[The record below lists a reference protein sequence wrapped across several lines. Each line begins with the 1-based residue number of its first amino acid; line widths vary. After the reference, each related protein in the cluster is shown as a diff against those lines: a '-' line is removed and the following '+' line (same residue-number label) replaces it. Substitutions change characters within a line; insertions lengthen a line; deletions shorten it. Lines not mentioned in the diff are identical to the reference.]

1 MQLAMPICLVNVQE
15 NTTVKVRLLNPFPE
29 SRSIKQDTVFG
40 TACKYNGEC
49 ETLLEIY
56 PQSTDFQSH
65 WDNLS
70 PNSYIQIPDL
80 LSTVMRYKAQLSQN
94 IRGSCL
100 MKRVRAGTR

>member
-29 SRSIKQDTVFG
+29 SRSIKQDTVCG
-40 TACKYNGEC
+40 TACKYDGEC

-70 PNSYIQIPDL
+70 PDSHIQIPDL
-80 LSTVMRYKAQLSQN
+80 LTAVMSYPRTLE
-94 IRGSCL
+94 G
-100 MKRVRAGTR
+100 VV